1 MTDKSLKMT
10 SNNPIPHIIIEASAH
25 PDVNDTNHNSS
36 ININW
41 YHIAELYEE
50 YLDLCKKPY
59 NKQGNHIEQW
69 LMGSSDLDALS
80 WFVPYKHMLNVV
92 KKSNGRYGTGK
103 WTEAMLERL
112 AKVDAYNPANYI
124 NVTNIV
130 TRTHNWNMM
139 SANID
144 TYFTASIPSAEVM
157 DMNHEQHT
165 KLSSKLRGHTIQDTS
180 LIKQGFHNWTLQCP
194 ADQPM
199 RLFMFPDKQAKSNI
213 QRNIYAQ
220 LTKFEFLKP
229 GLNKR
234 QVVYKA
240 LGGSLYMHPLLYH
253 NWHCVVDSAE
263 PGKEYEAICKYIND
277 NLRVNDK
284 NHICHFC
291 CKPKDNQFDYYDA
304 LCWNCG
310 YQAWKIR
317 TRDTRLEKG
326 VNNKYQVPI
335 RACVTGCR
343 HTVGYFTT
351 LELLRRGA
359 EFVLGTTRF
368 PNIALAT
375 YQQEPDY
382 AEWSDRLC
390 IIKADF
396 LNWQDVSGLIA
407 GLATHRINVYINNA
421 FQTMPNSVEYLEQA
435 ARLERDPESLAKLM
449 STAGDT
455 PGILDHNRNLR
466 MLALPGPEP
475 TCTDAQN
482 TSLEGAII
490 PVNVFEAN
498 PSWKKP
504 ISKIAPQE
512 IMTAGVVNSIVPEMI
527 IGAFRRQH
535 TAIIP
540 GKPKTK
546 SNANTGK
553 MTGKMNPEKFHA
565 IINIGSSEGHS
576 TVQASIT
583 GGHKNH
589 MQHVIG
595 CLRLEQDPKLVAYT
609 ADCGFI
615 TGIYGKTQD
624 PRNADVGLVKVL
636 TAKDGAMRVLY
647 PLLDYLAKGT
657 PVQANYR

>member
-36 ININW
+36 TNINW

-80 WFVPYKHMLNVV
+80 RFVPYKHMLNVV

-112 AKVDAYNPANYI
+112 AKVDAYNHVNYI
-124 NVTNIV
+124 DVTNVV
-130 TRTHNWNMM
+130 TRTHNWRQID
-139 SANID
+139 ANIK
-144 TYFTASIPSAEVM
+144 TYFAENIPSAE
-157 DMNHEQHT
+157 NLGGITLEKHT
-165 KLSSKLRGHTIQDTS
+165 ELKSKLQFHHIQDTS
-180 LIKQGFHNWTLQCP
+180 YIMMAMHDWILPK
-194 ADQPM
+194 DQHLA
-199 RLFMFPDKQAKSNI
+199 LFMFPDKQAKLNI
-213 QRNIYAQ
+213 AHSEYDR
-220 LTKFEFLKP
+220 LPKFKFLKP
-229 GLNKR
+229 KLNKR
-234 QVVYKA
+234 QVIYRTEFGQI
-240 LGGSLYMHPLLYH
+240 LMHPVLYH
-253 NWHCVVDSAE
+253 NWHRVVAAAE
-263 PGKEYEAICKYIND
+263 PARELEALIEY
-277 NLRVNDK
+277 VNTHIRCNNMK
-284 NHICHFC
+284 HICHFC

-310 YQAWKIR
+310 YEAWKIR
-317 TRDTRLEKG
+317 TRDTQLG
-326 VNNKYQVPI
+326 IVANNRYRVPV

-421 FQTMPNSVEYLEQA
+421 FQTMPNSQAYMEQA
-435 ARLERDPESLAKLM
+435 ARLEQDPESLAKLM
-449 STAGDT
+449 SDT
-455 PGILDHNRNLR
+455 SILLDHNRNLR
-466 MLALPGPEP
+466 MLALPGPTTESKP
-475 TCTDAQN
+475 PN
-482 TSLEGAII
+482 VSLSGAII

-504 ISKIAPQE
+504 ISEISPQE

-527 IGAFRRQH
+527 IGAFRRQYIT
-535 TAIIP
+535 TATT
-540 GKPKTK
+540 GNPKSK
-546 SNANTGK
+546 S
-553 MTGKMNPEKFHA
+553 GKMNPAKFHA
-565 IINIGSSEGHS
+565 IINIGSSEGHGS
-576 TVQASIT
+576 VQASIT

-595 CLRLEQDPKLVAYT
+595 CLRLEQDPNLVAYT

-624 PRNADVGLVKVL
+624 LRNSDVGLVKVL
-636 TAKDGAMRVLY
+636 TARDGAMRVLY